1 MAAPPEAPPMLL
13 VPAGRVR
20 QQILNILGRWGMPED
35 LAATTADAMVETDL
49 MGVDSHGISM
59 LTMYE
64 GMQRAGQVDLR
75 ARPRLLRDLPSLA
88 LVEGGANLGHP
99 VAVMAMRLAC
109 DKARDSGIGAVGV
122 RNSHHFGAAGYY
134 ARLAAAQGLVALITS
149 SARTVLMVPTRG
161 TVPLLGSNP
170 IAFAAPLAGGAP
182 FVLDMATSTVAANK
196 VKVYELHNKP
206 VPAGWVADEQG
217 TPVTDA
223 AEAMDV
229 IFRRRGGG
237 ITPLGGAEVTGG
249 HKGYGL
255 GLMVQIL
262 SATLTGAAFAP
273 LRAGARDAA
282 EPDDIG
288 HFFLAIDPRA
298 LRPDGGFEEDLAAMA
313 ATLRG
318 STPADSARPV
328 LLPGDPE
335 EAEHARRAQE
345 GIPIPAALD
354 RQLRAICNRCGAG
367 YLLRET

>member
-1 MAAPPEAPPMLL
+1 MLL

-20 QQILNILGRWGMPED
+20 QQIFDILGRWGMPED

-75 ARPRLLRDLPSLA
+75 ARPRVLRDLPSLA

-149 SARTVLMVPTRG
+149 SARTMLMVPTRG
-161 TVPLLGSNP
+161 TVPMLGSNP
-170 IAFAAPLAGGAP
+170 IAFAAPVAGGAP

-196 VKVYELHNKP
+196 VKVYELNNKP

-229 IFRRRGGG
+229 IFRRPGGG
-237 ITPLGGAEVTGG
+237 ITPLGGTEVTGG

-273 LRAGARDAA
+273 LRASARDAA
-282 EPDDIG
+282 EPDNIG
-288 HFFLAIDPRA
+288 HFFLALDPRA
-298 LRPDGGFEEDLAAMA
+298 LRPNGGFEEDLAAMA
-313 ATLRG
+313 AALRG
-318 STPADSARPV
+318 STPADPGRPV

-335 EAEHARRAQE
+335 EAEHARRAEE

-354 RQLRAICNRCGAG
+354 RQLRAICDRCGTE